1 MFRNKSVR
9 RIIDVAGR
17 NRNVL
22 LSLKPK
28 DTVARLFS
36 IPREYPFGCQLTI
49 ATFKTSA
56 ADIMVQ
62 TTVEKKSF
70 SEIDVKRNAIF
81 LLFGLAYLGGF
92 QWWLLINK
100 YKQWFP
106 TMERFGN
113 SSLSQKLRDPAGLRD
128 AAKVR
133 SICLFLF
140 RKYTIL
146 AFIQIYLASTS
157 LHRWSHLTLL
167 FMLPYATFHATTQSK
182 RA

>member
-1 MFRNKSVR
+1 MSVR
-9 RIIDVAGR
+9 RIIDAAGR
-17 NRNVL
+17 SRNVL
-22 LSLKPK
+22 LSLKLK
-28 DTVARLFS
+28 DTAARLYN
-36 IPREYPFGCQLTI
+36 IPQEYPFACQLTI

-70 SEIDVKRNAIF
+70 SEIDVRRNAIF

-113 SSLSQKLRDPAGLRD
+113 SSLSQKIRDPAGLRD

-133 SICLFLF
+133 SICVCLFH
-140 RKYTIL
+140 K
-146 AFIQIYLASTS
+146 
-157 LHRWSHLTLL
+157 
-167 FMLPYATFHATTQSK
+167 
-182 RA
+182 